1 MAWFTW
7 PASQVLQVP
16 TFSGELSHVL
26 NWKQTSSVRVIPS
39 LLCSNSVVTIIMY
52 QVHYTKKYPYFLL
65 AKGPCLWSTNPHELP
80 TKNKVCPYVWNPN
93 FGWFNP
99 GESYFV
105 PIFCWLTLLVF
116 WFVNPHLEVQF
127 DFLQV
132 DVIHHS
138 CRGLISKYPMKY
150 HISPW
155 NPMKSHKTPIQS
167 H

>member
-1 MAWFTW
+1 MSWTGNKQVQFGWFLPYYAVIQW
-7 PASQVLQVP
+7 WQ
-16 TFSGELSHVL
+16 
-26 NWKQTSSVRVIPS
+26 SSCIRY
-39 LLCSNSVVTIIMY
+39 II
-52 QVHYTKKYPYFLL
+52 QKKYPYFLL

-99 GESYFV
+99 GESYFI